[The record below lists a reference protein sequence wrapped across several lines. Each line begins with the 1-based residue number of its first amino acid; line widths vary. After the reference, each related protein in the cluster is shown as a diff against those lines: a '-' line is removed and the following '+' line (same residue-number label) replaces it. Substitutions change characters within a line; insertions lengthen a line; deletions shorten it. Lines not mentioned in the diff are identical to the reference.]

1 LNLENQKQK
10 EPKKNQKIILS
21 KQKLVLPLPTNL
33 VINLKKGGQKEKKN
47 KYDLDF

>member
-1 LNLENQKQK
+1 MNLENQKQK

-33 VINLKKGGQKEKKN
+33 VINPKKGGIKGDKE
-47 KYDLDF
+47 